1 MEEKKS
7 EPSKQGLSDEDLGI
21 ALVDCIMMDRPKQSR
36 TMDALIFT
44 VEHQGK
50 QYRIGVIGQEALE
63 SVKKHG
69 YKDANG
75 RIHLVV
81 PQTALR
87 EVGCGWINE
96 PY

>member
-1 MEEKKS
+1 MEKK
-7 EPSKQGLSDEDLGI
+7 EEASKQPLTDMDLGI
-21 ALVDCIMMDRPKQSR
+21 ALVDTVMVDRPRQSR
-36 TMDALIFT
+36 TLDALIFT
-44 VEHQGK
+44 VEHGGK

-69 YKDANG
+69 YRDTDG

-96 PY
+96 AY

>member
-1 MEEKKS
+1 MEKRE
-7 EPSKQGLSDEDLGI
+7 ETSKQPLTDMDLGI
-21 ALVDCIMMDRPKQSR
+21 ALVDTVMVDRPRQSR
-36 TMDALIFT
+36 TLDALIFT
-44 VEHQGK
+44 VEHGGK

-69 YKDANG
+69 YRDTDG

-96 PY
+96 AY

>member
-1 MEEKKS
+1 MEKK
-7 EPSKQGLSDEDLGI
+7 EEASKQPLTDTDLGI
-21 ALVDCIMMDRPKQSR
+21 ALVDTVMVDRPRQSR
-36 TMDALIFT
+36 TLDALIFT
-44 VEHQGK
+44 VEHGGK

-69 YKDANG
+69 YRDTDG

-96 PY
+96 AY